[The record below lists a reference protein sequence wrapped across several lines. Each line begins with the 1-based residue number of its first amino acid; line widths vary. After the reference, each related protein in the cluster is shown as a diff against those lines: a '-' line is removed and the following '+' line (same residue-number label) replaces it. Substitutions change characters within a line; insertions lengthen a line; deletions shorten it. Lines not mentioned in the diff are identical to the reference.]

1 MTAQTDP
8 LFALDKIHL
17 PNRDKFAGK
26 RIAVRKQE
34 AFDMSPG
41 GIVLPDLAQEELGLG
56 IVAILGDGLQDQ
68 TEIALDDI
76 ILAGKYTFEQRPLGE
91 RIAGV
96 KLYVLAWQDID
107 LVFQVGERHGPNETE
122 NGTPAPRRAD
132 PAPHD

>member
-8 LFALDKIHL
+8 LFAFDNIHL
-17 PNRDKFAGK
+17 PDRTKFAGK

-34 AFDMSPG
+34 AFDKSPG

-56 IVAILGDGLQDQ
+56 IVVILGDGLQDQ
-68 TEIALDDI
+68 TEIALGDI
-76 ILAGKYTFEQRPLGE
+76 VLTGKYVFDQRPLSE

-107 LVFQVGERHGPNETE
+107 MVFQVGKRPEPGSQW
-122 NGTPAPRRAD
+122 
-132 PAPHD
+132 HD